1 MDLHHLEHF
10 VVLAEEESLTAA
22 AHRLHLAQSSVST
35 SLASLERA
43 VGARLVDR
51 GPGRSGL
58 ELTRA
63 GRIFLTH
70 AYTVLQ
76 AVRTAREAVHTE
88 PGDLHGTI
96 RIATTMIPRDADV
109 AAAVR
114 RFLQDHPRVRL
125 DVAHGPAPQ
134 VMSLLER
141 GEADLGVS
149 PRTDAMPATIQD
161 TPLLRTPV
169 VVLCPPQHAA
179 SGRTDLTPFDL
190 RDEPFVDLAQPWWLR
205 QQFDAAFHRAELKR
219 RPRIQLSQWHTA
231 LDVARSTG
239 RLTYGPLAA
248 VPAEGPS
255 GLQVAHLADAPSYDF
270 AVLHSTARPVS
281 EATRAL
287 LAAFS
292 EVSDRRSHGP
302 AHDGQADRVGAP
314 R

>member
-22 AHRLHLAQSSVST
+22 AHRLHLAQSSLST

-96 RIATTMIPRDADV
+96 RIATTMIPKDAQT
-109 AAAVR
+109 AAAVAG
-114 RFLQDHPRVRL
+114 FLHSHPRVKL
-125 DVAHGPAPQ
+125 DAVHGPAPQ
-134 VMSLLER
+134 VLSLLLR
-141 GEADLGVS
+141 GEVDLGVS
-149 PRTDAMPATIQD
+149 PRTDAMPPTIQAA
-161 TPLLRTPV
+161 PLLSTPV
-169 VVLCPPQHAA
+169 VVLCPPEHPA
-179 SGRTDLTPFDL
+179 SGRTDLTPSDL
-190 RDEPFVDLAQPWWLR
+190 RDEPFVDLTEPWWLR
-205 QQFDAAFHRAELKR
+205 QQFDAAFQRADVRR

-248 VPAEGPS
+248 VPVEGPC

-270 AVLHSTARPVS
+270 SVLHSTARPPG

-287 LAAFS
+287 LATFS
-292 EVSDRRSHGP
+292 EVSRLRTQVPVLTTDS
-302 AHDGQADRVGAP
+302 A
-314 R
+314 